1 MRSRYVIGCV
11 FVDRKKLQKESYKD
25 RKGIFEW
32 GIFYQL
38 SKSVTDISGIV
49 ADTF

>member
-1 MRSRYVIGCV
+1 MLLDASLLIE
-11 FVDRKKLQKESYKD
+11 KTTKESYKD

-38 SKSVTDISGIV
+38 SKSGTDISGIV